1 MRLWIEYDDTPERL
15 PIRITEN
22 ISEMSRLSGA
32 TRKTIRSSA
41 YKMREGKTKTSRFA
55 FVDIMEEQND

>member
-15 PIRITEN
+15 PVRITESV
-22 ISEMSRLSGA
+22 SEMSRLSGV
-32 TRKTIRSSA
+32 TRKSIRSAA
-41 YKMREGKTKTSRFA
+41 YKMREGKVKTSRFA